1 MTKKIAVIDYKVGN
15 IRSVIEAFSIFDLD
29 ISYTSCYNNIM
40 RSDAIVLPGVGSYSY
55 GANNLKKLGLDDTI
69 KEYAEKSKPIMG
81 ICLGMQLLMNESE
94 EFGNTKGLGLIDGK
108 VKSLSN
114 YTKHSVPHIGWEEVM
129 FKNNFFQRDDFFFC
143 HSYIA
148 ILENQQNMLATAKCK
163 DYTFC
168 AAARKDNIIGLQF
181 HPEKSSKSGIKLI
194 EKFIDMIKD
203 S

>member
-81 ICLGMQLLMNESE
+81 CS
-94 EFGNTKGLGLIDGK
+94 
-108 VKSLSN
+108 
-114 YTKHSVPHIGWEEVM
+114 
-129 FKNNFFQRDDFFFC
+129 C
-143 HSYIA
+143 
-148 ILENQQNMLATAKCK
+148 
-163 DYTFC
+163 
-168 AAARKDNIIGLQF
+168 
-181 HPEKSSKSGIKLI
+181 
-194 EKFIDMIKD
+194 
-203 S
+203 